1 MPDQTFSKEI
11 KDPYKKIAKVYD
23 KFIEPSTVVLRK
35 IMLKMFPPKEGM
47 RVLEIGCGTGT
58 NLKLYQKAGCE
69 VYGIDLSP
77 SMLKVASNK
86 LGEQAHMKLGD
97 ASQMPYSDSY
107 FDIVIAMLTLH
118 ETPNSIRSPIVGEM
132 ARVVKRNGRLLF
144 VDYHP
149 GPIQFPKGW
158 LSKINILFFEK
169 IAGREHYKNY
179 KNFLSCKGLAPLMET
194 NNLYI
199 EKEKIVSGGNLALL
213 SAKSN
218 TL

>member
-1 MPDQTFSKEI
+1 M
-11 KDPYKKIAKVYD
+11 KDPYKNLAKFFD
-23 KFIEPSTVVLRK
+23 TFIEPSVVVLRK
-35 IMLKMFPPKEGM
+35 IMLKMYLPQEGM

-97 ASQMPYSDSY
+97 ASQMPYSDSC

-118 ETPNSIRSPIVGEM
+118 ETPNSIRSSIVGEM
-132 ARVVKRNGRLLF
+132 ARVVKQNGRLLF

-158 LSKINILFFEK
+158 LSKILILFFEM
-169 IAGREHYKNY
+169 IAGIEHFKNY
-179 KNFLSCKGLAPLMET
+179 KDFLACKGLAPLMET
-194 NNLYI
+194 NNLYV

-218 TL
+218 TH